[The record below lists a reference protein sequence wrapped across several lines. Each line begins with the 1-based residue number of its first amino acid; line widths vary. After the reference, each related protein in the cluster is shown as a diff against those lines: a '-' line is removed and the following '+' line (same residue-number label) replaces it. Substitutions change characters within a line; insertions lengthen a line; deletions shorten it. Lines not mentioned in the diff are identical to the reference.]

1 MIFLPK
7 DVVNI
12 ILEYD
17 GQIRYRNGEYINII
31 PKTDKRYSMVNA
43 IIKKKIN
50 ILKNIVI
57 EKNGDSFFFDFRFDG
72 KRNAGLSYAC
82 GVWSGAA
89 YTQKGKLEISFYIFK
104 KFGISD
110 DRTYL

>member
-31 PKTDKRYSMVNA
+31 PKTDKRYTMVNA
-43 IIKKKIN
+43 IIKKK
-50 ILKNIVI
+50 
-57 EKNGDSFFFDFRFDG
+57 
-72 KRNAGLSYAC
+72 
-82 GVWSGAA
+82 
-89 YTQKGKLEISFYIFK
+89 
-104 KFGISD
+104 
-110 DRTYL
+110 